1 MKLSAD
7 LRVCMDLALSEAR
20 QRRHEFSTVEHLLYA
35 FLHDDETRNVIKR
48 SGGDT
53 ELLKASLEEHLD
65 SELPRVPDTVALRV
79 HPSLGFS
86 RVVQRAALHVQG
98 SGKDEVNPSN
108 VLVAIYS
115 EPDSHAAYLLTEAG
129 AARLDVVRFLSH
141 GISKGT
147 TSSGSGGGMPEGART
162 EYAADEEEA
171 AGAAADPLEAYTSNL
186 NERARQ
192 NDIDPLVGRQ
202 TEVDRVI
209 HVLARRRKNNPLL
222 VGDAGV
228 GKTAIVEGLAKKIV
242 DGEVPDLLKDVTI
255 YGLDMG
261 AVIAGTRYR
270 GDFEE
275 RLKAVMKALT
285 DQEGQAILF
294 IDELHTILGAGATSG
309 GSLDASNMIK
319 PALAAGKLRCIGA
332 TTFAEHRQYIEKDRA
347 FSRRFQVVEVG
358 EPSRDDAVKILE
370 GLKGE
375 YERFHHVRYTPD
387 AIEASVDLSQRYITD
402 RRLPDKAI
410 DVMDE
415 AGARQR
421 LKGDSSV
428 ELDHIEAIVSAI
440 ARVPAEKVNE
450 KERDSLRDLE
460 ERLQE
465 RVFGQEAAIKKVAR
479 AVKLARAGM
488 RAVERPIGSFMFT
501 GPTGVGK
508 TELAKQ
514 LADVLRMGFVRF
526 DMSEYMEAHTVSR
539 LIGAPP
545 GYVGF
550 DQGGLLT
557 DAVSK
562 QPHVVLLLDE
572 IEKAHP
578 SIYNVLLQVMD
589 HGTLTD
595 NNGRKS
601 DFRNVILIMT
611 SNVGADA
618 LSKRKLGFSDHIEL
632 GDNNEAYKRA
642 FSPEFR
648 NRLDA
653 KIDFNALPMVVMESI
668 AAKMMKELEER
679 LSDKDVKIALT
690 DAARA
695 WIALKGYDPANGARP
710 MRRLI
715 QNVIAEPLSE
725 EILYGAL
732 VDGGT
737 VTVDVTDDEPAFSY
751 DTAHA
756 PVAKRPDVAEALAE
770 AKAAADE
777 QAPVDMDGDP
787 DEAAEEQPA
796 SEVAEEEPIG

>member
-48 SGGDT
+48 AGGDT
-53 ELLKASLEEHLD
+53 ERLKQSLEEHLD
-65 SELPRVPDTVALRV
+65 TDLPRVPDSVPLRV

-98 SGKDEVNPSN
+98 SGKEEVVPAN

-115 EPDSHAAYLLTEAG
+115 EPDSHAAYLLSESGAG
-129 AARLDVVRFLSH
+129 RLDVVRYLSH
-141 GISKGT
+141 GISKGGGGGA
-147 TSSGSGGGMPEGART
+147 SSGAPDGAHQT
-162 EYAADEEEA
+162 EYTADDEEGGTA
-171 AGAAADPLEAYTSNL
+171 ANPLEAYTSNL
-186 NERARQ
+186 NDRAR
-192 NDIDPLVGRQ
+192 NGDIDPLVGRQ
-202 TEVDRVI
+202 LEVDRLI

-242 DGEVPDLLKDVTI
+242 DGAVPDLLKDVTI

-285 DQEGQAILF
+285 DQGGKAILF

-370 GLKGE
+370 GLKKE
-375 YERFHHVRYTPD
+375 YERFHGVAYTPE

-415 AGARQR
+415 AGARQH
-421 LKGDSSV
+421 LKGSKLV
-428 ELDHIEAIVSAI
+428 ELDQIEAIVSAI
-440 ARVPAEKVNE
+440 ARVPAEKVNQN
-450 KERDSLRDLE
+450 ERDSLRDLE
-460 ERLQE
+460 ARLKE
-465 RVFGQEAAIKKVAR
+465 RVFGQEAAIKRIAR

-514 LADVLRMGFVRF
+514 LAEVLRMGFVRF

-653 KIDFNALPMVVMESI
+653 KIDFNALPMSVMESI
-668 AAKMMKELEER
+668 AAKMMRELEER
-679 LSDKDVKIALT
+679 LTDKGVKIVLT
-690 DAARA
+690 EAARG
-695 WIALKGYDPANGARP
+695 WIAKKGYDPANGARP

-737 VTVDVTDDEPAFSY
+737 VTVDVADDKPAFSY

-756 PVAKRPDVAEALAE
+756 PVAKPVDVEAALAPE
-770 AKAAADE
+770 
-777 QAPVDMDGDP
+777 P
-787 DEAAEEQPA
+787 DEVLAV
-796 SEVAEEEPIG
+796 EVSAVDAPELELEPDPEPEPVG

>member
-7 LRVCMDLALSEAR
+7 LRVCMDLALGEAR

-48 SGGDT
+48 SGGNLDG
-53 ELLKASLEEHLD
+53 LKRALEEHLD
-65 SELPRVPDTVALRV
+65 GELPRVPEAVPLRV

-98 SGKDEVNPSN
+98 SGKEEVMPAN

-141 GISKGT
+141 GISKGAT
-147 TSSGSGGGMPEGART
+147 GSVPEGAHSS
-162 EYAADEEEA
+162 EYAADEDEG

-186 NERARQ
+186 NERAKN
-192 NDIDPLVGRQ
+192 NDIDPLVGRHN
-202 TEVDRVI
+202 EVDRVI

-242 DGEVPDLLKDVTI
+242 DGEVPDLLKNVTI

-285 DQEGQAILF
+285 DQEGRAILF

-358 EPSRDDAVKILE
+358 EPSRDDAVKILD

-375 YERFHHVRYTPD
+375 YERFHGVTYEEE
-387 AIEASVDLSQRYITD
+387 AIIASVDLSQRYITD

-415 AGARQR
+415 AGARQHLR
-421 LKGDSSV
+421 GEKTV
-428 ELDHIEAIVSAI
+428 ALDHIETIVSAI
-440 ARVPAEKVNE
+440 ARVPAEKVN
-450 KERDSLRDLE
+450 KSERDGLRDLE
-460 ERLQE
+460 LRLQE
-465 RVFGQEAAIKKVAR
+465 RVFGQEEAIRRVAR

-488 RAVERPIGSFMFT
+488 REVERPIGSFMFT

-508 TELAKQ
+508 TELAKV

-562 QPHVVLLLDE
+562 QPHMVLLLDE

-578 SIYNVLLQVMD
+578 SVFNVLLQVMD

-618 LSKRKLGFSDHIEL
+618 LSKRKLGFSEGVEL
-632 GDNNEAYKRA
+632 GDNNEAYKQA

-653 KIDFNALPMVVMESI
+653 KIDFNALPMSVMESI
-668 AAKMMKELEER
+668 ATKMLKELEDR
-679 LSDKDVKIALT
+679 LT
-690 DAARA
+690 DKGVRISLTVAARA
-695 WIALKGYDPANGARP
+695 WLARKGYDPSNGARP

-715 QNVIAEPLSE
+715 QNLIAEPLSE

-732 VDGGT
+732 VEGGT
-737 VTVDVTDDEPAFSY
+737 VTVDVADGAPVFSY
-751 DTAHA
+751 DTDIPPVVAKA
-756 PVAKRPDVAEALAE
+756 VPGEAAPAEVPAAEVPAVEVPAVEEPAAAPAPKPEPVA
-770 AKAAADE
+770 
-777 QAPVDMDGDP
+777 
-787 DEAAEEQPA
+787 
-796 SEVAEEEPIG
+796 

>member
-7 LRVCMDLALSEAR
+7 LRVCMDLALGEAR

-48 SGGDT
+48 SGGD
-53 ELLKASLEEHLD
+53 LDALKRALEEHLD
-65 SELPRVPDTVALRV
+65 GELPQVPETVPLRV

-98 SGKDEVNPSN
+98 AGKEEVKPTN

-141 GISKGT
+141 GISKGAT
-147 TSSGSGGGMPEGART
+147 GSVPDGAHPS
-162 EYAADEEEA
+162 EYAADEDEG

-186 NERARQ
+186 NERAKN
-192 NDIDPLVGRQ
+192 NDIDPLVGRLS
-202 TEVDRVI
+202 EVDRVI

-228 GKTAIVEGLAKKIV
+228 GKTAIIEGLAKKIV
-242 DGEVPDLLKDVTI
+242 DGEVPELLKNVTI

-285 DQEGQAILF
+285 DQEGRAILF

-358 EPSRDDAVKILE
+358 EPSRDDAVKILD

-375 YERFHHVRYTPD
+375 YERFHGVTYEQE
-387 AIEASVDLSQRYITD
+387 AIIASVDLSQRYITD

-415 AGARQR
+415 AGARQHLR
-421 LKGDSSV
+421 GEKTV
-428 ELDHIEAIVSAI
+428 ALDHIETIVSAI
-440 ARVPAEKVNE
+440 ARVPAEKVNQS
-450 KERDSLRDLE
+450 ERDGLRDLE
-460 ERLQE
+460 LRLQE
-465 RVFGQEAAIKKVAR
+465 RVFGQEEAIRRVAR

-508 TELAKQ
+508 TELAKV

-562 QPHVVLLLDE
+562 QPHMVLLLDE

-578 SIYNVLLQVMD
+578 SVFNVLLQVMD

-618 LSKRKLGFSDHIEL
+618 LSKRKLGFSEGVEL
-632 GDNNEAYKRA
+632 GDNNEAYKQA

-653 KIDFNALPMVVMESI
+653 KIDFNALPMSVMESI
-668 AAKMMKELEER
+668 ATKMLKELEER
-679 LSDKDVKIALT
+679 LTDKGVRIALT
-690 DAARA
+690 EAARA
-695 WIALKGYDPANGARP
+695 WLARKGYDPANGARP

-715 QNVIAEPLSE
+715 QNLIAEPLSE

-737 VTVDVTDDEPAFSY
+737 VTVDVVEGAPVFSY
-751 DTAHA
+751 DTGIA
-756 PVAKRPDVAEALAE
+756 PVAAAKPAPEDAAPADLPPTDVAAAPVAPEVP
-770 AKAAADE
+770 AAAPE
-777 QAPVDMDGDP
+777 PEPEPV
-787 DEAAEEQPA
+787 A
-796 SEVAEEEPIG
+796 